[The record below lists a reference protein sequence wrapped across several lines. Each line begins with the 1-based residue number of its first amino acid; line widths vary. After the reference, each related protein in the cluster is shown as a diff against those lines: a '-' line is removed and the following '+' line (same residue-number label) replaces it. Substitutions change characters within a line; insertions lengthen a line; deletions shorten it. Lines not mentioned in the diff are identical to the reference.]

1 MQSLFLGQLD
11 ERLAKSEGDRSNAC
25 FPSLL
30 AVQHQVTDEAA
41 LALSKA
47 KAGTGLARALLS
59 GAWSPSPEVF
69 LECLR
74 AHRNHDPAACLAG
87 AMLKRNPRF
96 PLDHPEVA
104 HAVMEELVRLC
115 INAPTAF
122 ELRRVTYGVLA
133 AVIGSGH
140 RCPLEDKKAL
150 VDFASLGLLEAE
162 LRFLTAM
169 GRVGYPLPDGSRQ
182 KFFAKVLEPF
192 VDLEADT
199 RLNAE
204 PWRGWVQDGRGI
216 DPVQLAQ
223 HPGLAEAWGAMI
235 AQNKAEVLGEAWSD
249 DRVSA
254 SCERARL

>member
-1 MQSLFLGQLD
+1 MTPAWSYICSKNAPCSARDWLSRAHLSGELSQETIDDCWEQACRLGARHVASALDESGHHPSSSSRMQSLFLGQLD

-115 INAPTAF
+115 IEGGMDADDPAC
-122 ELRRVTYGVLA
+122 LSPIGV
-133 AVIGSGH
+133 S
-140 RCPLEDKKAL
+140 
-150 VDFASLGLLEAE
+150 
-162 LRFLTAM
+162 
-169 GRVGYPLPDGSRQ
+169 
-182 KFFAKVLEPF
+182 
-192 VDLEADT
+192 
-199 RLNAE
+199 
-204 PWRGWVQDGRGI
+204 
-216 DPVQLAQ
+216 
-223 HPGLAEAWGAMI
+223 
-235 AQNKAEVLGEAWSD
+235 
-249 DRVSA
+249 
-254 SCERARL
+254 